1 MRHQYPMERIIQMK
15 HDHLWVIFFH
25 LDQVYELP
33 GSEEEE
39 VSKVSADIFD
49 WDALDEACG
58 FPLISMHEL

>member
-15 HDHLWVIFFH
+15 HDHLWVIFFQS
-25 LDQVYELP
+25 DQVYELP
-33 GSEEEE
+33 GSEEEVE
-39 VSKVSADIFD
+39 KISADIFD